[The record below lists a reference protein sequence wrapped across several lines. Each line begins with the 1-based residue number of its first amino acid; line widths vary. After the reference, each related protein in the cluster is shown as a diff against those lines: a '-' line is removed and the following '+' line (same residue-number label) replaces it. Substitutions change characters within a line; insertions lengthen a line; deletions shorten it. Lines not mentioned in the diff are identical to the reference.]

1 MTARDKGEWFEDD
14 PSANDDS
21 AEPAATEGAPPAD
34 VATGGEPDQDP
45 DPHDEADAEADADL
59 GTSGGPD
66 GPPEDLDEIDVEAAL
81 LEEGLLYAA
90 TDAGEPQAA
99 GDAGEATQY
108 RDALVRM
115 KADFENYKKR
125 VAKDHAATVER
136 AAEKLVIELLPVLD
150 ACEAAL
156 GHGSTDVEPIYKSLL
171 DTLEKGGLVRM
182 SPVGEPFDPN
192 LHEAVL
198 HEEGDGGEI
207 IVLES
212 LRTGYAW
219 GGRVLRPAMVKVR
232 G

>member
-1 MTARDKGEWFEDD
+1 MAARDDKEGWFDDD
-14 PSANDDS
+14 PSTPPGGPP
-21 AEPAATEGAPPAD
+21 EPAEASSGDRPPEGEEE
-34 VATGGEPDQDP
+34 GG
-45 DPHDEADAEADADL
+45 DADL
-59 GTSGGPD
+59 GSTGGPD
-66 GPPEDLDEIDVEAAL
+66 GPPADLDDIDVEAAL
-81 LEEGLLYAA
+81 LEEGLLYAEA
-90 TDAGEPQAA
+90 DASPGASA
-99 GDAGEATQY
+99 GDEAAEY

-125 VAKDHAATVER
+125 VAKDHALTVER
-136 AAEKLVIELLPVLD
+136 AAEKLVVELLPVLD

-182 SPVGEPFDPN
+182 SPEGQPFDPN

-212 LRTGYAW
+212 LRTGYSW
-219 GGRVLRPAMVKVR
+219 GGRVLRPAMVKVQ

>member
-1 MTARDKGEWFEDD
+1 MAARDDKEGWFDDD
-14 PSANDDS
+14 PSTPPGGPPGAAEASGGDD
-21 AEPAATEGAPPAD
+21 PAAGAS
-34 VATGGEPDQDP
+34 
-45 DPHDEADAEADADL
+45 DAQGTDADADP
-59 GTSGGPD
+59 GASGGPD
-66 GPPEDLDEIDVEAAL
+66 GPPPDLDDIDVEAAL
-81 LEEGLLYAA
+81 LEEGILYAEA
-90 TDAGEPQAA
+90 DAAPGAADAGDEAA
-99 GDAGEATQY
+99 EY

-125 VAKDHAATVER
+125 VAKDHALTVER
-136 AAEKLVIELLPVLD
+136 AAEKLVTELLPVLD

-182 SPVGEPFDPN
+182 SPEGHPFDPN

-212 LRTGYAW
+212 LRTGYSW

>member
-1 MTARDKGEWFEDD
+1 MASRDDKEGWFDDASTPPGE
-14 PSANDDS
+14 PP
-21 AEPAATEGAPPAD
+21 EPAEASSGDSPP
-34 VATGGEPDQDP
+34 TDP
-45 DPHDEADAEADADL
+45 ADL
-59 GTSGGPD
+59 GSTGGPD
-66 GPPEDLDEIDVEAAL
+66 GPPSDLDDIDVEAAF
-81 LEEGLLYAA
+81 LEEGLLYAEAAPSQGA
-90 TDAGEPQAA
+90 TGGGDEAA
-99 GDAGEATQY
+99 EY

-125 VAKDHAATVER
+125 VAKDHALTVER
-136 AAEKLVIELLPVLD
+136 AAEKLVVELLPVLD

-182 SPVGEPFDPN
+182 SPEGQPFDPN

-212 LRTGYAW
+212 LRTGYSW